1 RISALITKET
11 RGDTAS
17 TTSVAFLITPKTSSH
32 SPSTRV
38 NMALVSCGKP
48 DSRTT
53 RTASA
58 TASDISASGELVIVG
73 ATENA
78 TIMPTTLP
86 RLSLS
91 VPHECLCLTP
101 IPPASVPVS
110 ALLYPPAAFL
120 RPRNNMRHPGKD
132 RPIAARTD
140 VVFLRASSAHPA
152 QDIWAAEI
160 PGGSLYGFRAEER
173 SGITG

>member
-1 RISALITKET
+1 
-11 RGDTAS
+11 
-17 TTSVAFLITPKTSSH
+17 ITPQTSAH
-32 SPSTRV
+32 TPATRV
-38 NMALVSCGKP
+38 NLASASSRQP

-53 RTASA
+53 HTASA
-58 TASDISASGELVIVG
+58 TAPDISASGELVIVG

-78 TIMPTTLP
+78 TSMPTTLP

-101 IPPASVPVS
+101 IPTASVPVS

-140 VVFLRASSAHPA
+140 VVFLRA
-152 QDIWAAEI
+152 
-160 PGGSLYGFRAEER
+160 
-173 SGITG
+173 